1 MGYAHNGNVKPCAF
15 RTPYEV
21 SRAMPLITIDL
32 QALTAQLAARG
43 WTNADLARASGVAA
57 STLTSVFAGKPT
69 AARTLRA
76 IAQAF
81 AATPALPGAEGLVSH
96 GSRLARP

>member
-1 MGYAHNGNVKPCAF
+1 
-15 RTPYEV
+15 
-21 SRAMPLITIDL
+21 MPQITFNL

-69 AARTLRA
+69 PARTLRA
-76 IAQAF
+76 IAKAL
-81 AATPALPGAEGLVSH
+81 AAEPTLPGAEGLVSPPTPDGPVGAIPH
-96 GSRLARP
+96 GSRLARQ